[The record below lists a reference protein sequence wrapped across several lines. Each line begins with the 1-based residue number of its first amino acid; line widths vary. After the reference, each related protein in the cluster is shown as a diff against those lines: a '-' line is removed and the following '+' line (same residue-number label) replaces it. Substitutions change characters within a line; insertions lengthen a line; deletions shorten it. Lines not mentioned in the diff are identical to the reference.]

1 MNLRKILPWV
11 LLALLLAGA
20 LMLRRCNTKGNSEL
34 TDTEK
39 QKRIERTDEKRE
51 EEKTDNEKSSLDVFR
66 DPDAKYYFTKHAR
79 CRMKCRHISQE
90 EVKEIVQRA
99 EVNYRKSDLNAV
111 EGPKYALEG
120 ITSADKQHVRIIVA
134 PKKRHLT
141 IVTVIDLE
149 NEWECPSCK

>member
-1 MNLRKILPWV
+1 MNFKKLLPFV
-11 LLALLLAGA
+11 LLAVLLVAA
-20 LMLRRCNTKGNSEL
+20 LVLRRCNATSKNEL
-34 TDTEK
+34 TDNEK
-39 QKRIERTDEKRE
+39 QKRIEQNDKPD

-66 DPDAKYYFTKHAR
+66 DADAKYYFTKHAR

-99 EVNYRKSDLNAV
+99 DVNYKKSELDAP

-120 ITSADKQHVRIIVA
+120 VTLGDKQHVRIIVA

-149 NEWECPSCK
+149 NEWNCPSCK

>member
-1 MNLRKILPWV
+1 MLPWV
-11 LLALLLAGA
+11 LLALLLMAA
-20 LMLRRCNTKGNSEL
+20 LVFRRCNSKGNSEL

-39 QKRIERTDEKRE
+39 QKRIERTDEKKV

-79 CRMKCRHISQE
+79 CRMKCRRISQE

-99 EVNYRKSDLNAV
+99 EVNYRKSDLQAV
-111 EGPKYALEG
+111 DGPKYALEG
-120 ITSADKQHVRIIVA
+120 ITSSDKQHVRIIVA

-149 NEWECPSCK
+149 TEWECPSCK

>member
-1 MNLRKILPWV
+1 MNLKKILPY
-11 LLALLLAGA
+11 LLLAVLLVAA
-20 LMLRRCNTKGNSEL
+20 LMLRRCNQNSNNEL
-34 TDTEK
+34 TDNQK
-39 QKRIERTDEKRE
+39 QKRIERKDKPD

-66 DPDAKYYFTKHAR
+66 DIDADFYFTKHAR
-79 CRMKCRHISQE
+79 CRMKCRHITQE

-99 EVNYRKSDLNAV
+99 EVNYKKSELDAP

-120 ITSADKQHVRIIVA
+120 VTSNDKQHVRIIVA

-149 NEWECPSCK
+149 NEWNCPSCK

>member
-1 MNLRKILPWV
+1 MNLKRLLPFALLAV
-11 LLALLLAGA
+11 LLISALI
-20 LMLRRCNTKGNSEL
+20 LRRCNSRSNNEL
-34 TDTEK
+34 TDSEK
-39 QKRIERTDEKRE
+39 QKRIEQNDKPD

-66 DPDAKYYFTKHAR
+66 DGNAKYYFTKHAR

-99 EVNYRKSDLNAV
+99 DVNYKKSELDAP

-120 ITSADKQHVRIIVA
+120 VTSWDKQHVRIIVA

>member
-1 MNLRKILPWV
+1 MNLKKLLPWL
-11 LLALLLAGA
+11 LLALLLVSAV
-20 LMLRRCNTKGNSEL
+20 MLRQCQQSNNQL
-34 TDTEK
+34 TDNEK
-39 QKRIERTDEKRE
+39 EKKIRKVE
-51 EEKTDNEKSSLDVFR
+51 ESDNEKTDNEKSSLDVFR
-66 DPDAKYYFTKHAR
+66 DAEAKYYFTRHAR

-99 EVNYRKSDLNAV
+99 DVNYKKSELDAP

-120 ITSADKQHVRIIVA
+120 VTSNDKQHVRIIVA

-149 NEWECPSCK
+149 NEWNCPSCK

>member
-1 MNLRKILPWV
+1 MLPWV
-11 LLALLLAGA
+11 LLVVLLLIVQAV
-20 LMLRRCNTKGNSEL
+20 RRCNTKANSEL
-34 TDTEK
+34 TDSEK

-66 DPDAKYYFTKHAR
+66 DTDAKYYFTKHAR

-90 EVKEIVQRA
+90 EVKEIVQHA
-99 EVNYRKSDLNAV
+99 EVNYRKSDLEAV

-120 ITSADKQHVRIIVA
+120 ITSRDKQHVRIIVA

>member
-1 MNLRKILPWV
+1 MNLKKILPWALLAV
-11 LLALLLAGA
+11 LLVTVLVV
-20 LMLRRCNTKGNSEL
+20 RRYKTAGNSEL
-34 TDTEK
+34 TDSDK
-39 QKRIERTDEKRE
+39 QKQIERTDDKRDD
-51 EEKTDNEKSSLDVFR
+51 EKTDNEKSSLDVFR

-79 CRMKCRHISQE
+79 CRMKCRFISQE

-99 EVNYRKSDLNAV
+99 DVNYRKSDLEAI

-120 ITSADKQHVRIIVA
+120 ITSRDKQHVRIIVA

-149 NEWECPSCK
+149 NEWECSSCK

>member
-1 MNLRKILPWV
+1 MLPWA
-11 LLALLLAGA
+11 LLALLLMAA

-34 TDTEK
+34 TDSEK

-51 EEKTDNEKSSLDVFR
+51 EEKTDNEKNSLDVFR

-79 CRMKCRHISQE
+79 CRMKCRYISQE

-99 EVNYRKSDLNAV
+99 EVNYRKSELDAPQ
-111 EGPKYALEG
+111 GPKYALEG
-120 ITSADKQHVRIIVA
+120 ITSRDKQHVRIIVA
-134 PKKRHLT
+134 PKQRHLT

-149 NEWECPSCK
+149 NEWQCPSCK

>member
-1 MNLRKILPWV
+1 MNLKRLLPFGLLAV
-11 LLALLLAGA
+11 LLISALI
-20 LMLRRCNTKGNSEL
+20 LRRCNSRSNNEL
-34 TDTEK
+34 TDSEK
-39 QKRIERTDEKRE
+39 QKRIEQNDKPD

-66 DPDAKYYFTKHAR
+66 DGNVKYYFTKHAR
-79 CRMKCRHISQE
+79 CRMRCRHISQE

-99 EVNYRKSDLNAV
+99 DVNYKKSELDAP

-120 ITSADKQHVRIIVA
+120 VTSGDKQHVRIIVA

>member
-1 MNLRKILPWV
+1 MNLKRLLPFGLLAV
-11 LLALLLAGA
+11 LLISALI
-20 LMLRRCNTKGNSEL
+20 LRRCNSRSNNEL
-34 TDTEK
+34 TDSEK
-39 QKRIERTDEKRE
+39 QKRIEQNDKPD

-66 DPDAKYYFTKHAR
+66 DGNVKYYFTKHAR

-99 EVNYRKSDLNAV
+99 DVNYKKSELDAP

-120 ITSADKQHVRIIVA
+120 VTSGDKQHVRIIVA

>member
-1 MNLRKILPWV
+1 MNLKRLLPFGLLAV
-11 LLALLLAGA
+11 LLISALI
-20 LMLRRCNTKGNSEL
+20 LRRCNSRSNNEL
-34 TDTEK
+34 TDSEK
-39 QKRIERTDEKRE
+39 QKRIEQNDKPD

-66 DPDAKYYFTKHAR
+66 DGNVKYYFTKHAR

-99 EVNYRKSDLNAV
+99 DVNYKKSELDAP

-120 ITSADKQHVRIIVA
+120 VTSGDKQHLRIIVA

>member
-1 MNLRKILPWV
+1 MLPWA
-11 LLALLLAGA
+11 LLALLLMAA

-34 TDTEK
+34 TDSEK
-39 QKRIERTDEKRE
+39 QKRIERTDEKRD

-79 CRMKCRHISQE
+79 CRMKCRYISQE

-99 EVNYRKSDLNAV
+99 EVNYRKSELDAPQ
-111 EGPKYALEG
+111 GPKYALEG
-120 ITSADKQHVRIIVA
+120 ITSRDKQHVRIIVA
-134 PKKRHLT
+134 PKQRHLT

-149 NEWECPSCK
+149 NEWQCPSCK

>member
-1 MNLRKILPWV
+1 MNLKKLLPFLFLAV
-11 LLALLLAGA
+11 LVVAALL
-20 LMLRRCNTKGNSEL
+20 LRRCNTNATNEL
-34 TDTEK
+34 TDNEK
-39 QKRIERTDEKRE
+39 QKRIEQNDKPDN
-51 EEKTDNEKSSLDVFR
+51 EKTDNEKSGLDVFR
-66 DPDAKYYFTKHAR
+66 DADAKYFFTKHAR

-90 EVKEIVQRA
+90 EVKEIVLRA
-99 EVNYRKSDLNAV
+99 DVNYKKSELNAV

-120 ITSADKQHVRIIVA
+120 VTSGDKQHVRIIVA